1 MLRITDVILKTDHS
15 ADEIGTAALK
25 RLRIPK
31 KRLLSTR
38 IIKRSYDARNKENIL
53 FVYTL
58 DVEIENE
65 KEILDKI
72 KTYKKISIAP
82 VTEYKFKT
90 KANSQNFKRPVVIG
104 SGPCGLFCA
113 LILAQA
119 GFRPIIIERGKS
131 VKERSADT
139 FGFWRDGHFDPAS
152 NVQFGEGGAG
162 TFSDGKLNTQI
173 RDPENYRIKVLNEL
187 ASAGAPDEIR
197 FVSKPHIGTFRL
209 VKVVENIRNR
219 IIELGGEY
227 LFETKVTDLMSENSA
242 VTGLVLSNGDTV
254 GTDNAVLAIG
264 HSARDTFEMLLNRGV
279 TMEPKP
285 FSVGFRIEHPQ
296 ELIDRA
302 RLGKYA
308 GDDRFGAADYKLVHH
323 CSNGRSV
330 YTFCMCPGGRV
341 VAATSEDGC
350 VVTNG
355 MSQYQRNDV
364 NANSAV
370 VVGVEPS
377 DFPSGI
383 LGGVEFQRDI
393 ERKTFLLGG
402 GGYKAPA
409 QLVGDFLKGVPSAS
423 QGTVKPSYQP
433 GVKWTELSSLLPQF
447 AIKAIRE
454 AIPEFAKQ
462 VKGFDVNDAV
472 LTGSETRTSSPVR
485 IVRGDDFQSVSVRG
499 LFPGGEGA
507 GYAGGIMSAAIDGI
521 KIAEVVSLRIASGD
535 R

>member
-1 MLRITDVILKTDHS
+1 MIRITDVILNTDHS
-15 ADEIGTAALK
+15 EDEIEAAVLK
-25 RLRIPK
+25 RLRIGK
-31 KRLLSTR
+31 KRLLSSK
-38 IIKRSYDARNKENIL
+38 IVKRSYDARNKENIR

-58 DVEIENE
+58 DVETENE
-65 KEILDKI
+65 NEILDKI
-72 KTYKKISIAP
+72 STFKKIKPAP
-82 VTEYKFKT
+82 CTEYKFKA
-90 KANSQNFKRPVVIG
+90 KADLQNFKRPVVIG

-113 LILAQA
+113 LILARA
-119 GFRPIIIERGKS
+119 GFRPLVIERGKR

-139 FGFWRDGHFDPAS
+139 FGFWRSGKFDPAS

-173 RDPENYRIKVLNEL
+173 RDPENYRIKVLEEL
-187 ASAGAPDEIR
+187 AAAGAPDEIR

-209 VKVVENIRNR
+209 VKVVENIRSK

-227 LFETKVTDLMSENSA
+227 LFETQVTDLITENGA
-242 VTGLVLSNGDTV
+242 VTGLAIGNGGTV
-254 GTDNAVLAIG
+254 GTDNAVFAIG

-296 ELIDRA
+296 HVIDRA

-308 GDDRFGAADYKLVHH
+308 GDERFGAADYKLVHH

-355 MSQYQRNDV
+355 MSQYQRNDM
-364 NANSAV
+364 NANSAL
-370 VVGVEPS
+370 VVGVEPA
-377 DFPSGI
+377 DFPRGI
-383 LGGVEFQRDI
+383 LGGVEFQREI
-393 ERKTFLLGG
+393 ENKTFLLGG
-402 GGYKAPA
+402 ENYNAPA
-409 QLVGDFLKGVPSAS
+409 QLVGDFLKGVSSTS
-423 QGTVKPSYQP
+423 QGTVKPSYMP
-433 GVKWTELSSLLPQF
+433 GVKWTELSPLLPQY
-447 AIKAIRE
+447 AAEALRE

-462 VKGFDVNDAV
+462 IKAFDMFDAV

-485 IVRGDDFQSVSVRG
+485 ILRGDDFQSVSVKG

-521 KIAEVVSLRIASGD
+521 KIAEAVSLRIVNGD

>member
-1 MLRITDVILKTDHS
+1 MLRITDIILNTDHS
-15 ADEIGTAALK
+15 EDEIEAAVLK
-25 RLRIPK
+25 RLRIVK
-31 KRLLSTR
+31 KRLLSAK
-38 IIKRSYDARNKENIL
+38 IVKRSYDARNKENIR
-53 FVYTL
+53 FVYSL

-65 KEILDKI
+65 KEILGKI
-72 KTYKKISIAP
+72 RTYKNINLAP
-82 VTEYKFKT
+82 DTEYRFKA
-90 KANSQNFKRPVVIG
+90 KANSRNFKRPVVIG
-104 SGPCGLFCA
+104 TGPCGLFSA
-113 LILAQA
+113 LILAQS
-119 GFRPIIIERGKS
+119 GFRPLVIERGKR

-139 FGFWRDGHFDPAS
+139 FGFWRSGKFDPAS

-173 RDPENYRIKVLNEL
+173 RDPENYRIKVLEEL
-187 ASAGAPDEIR
+187 AAAGAPDEIR

-209 VKVVENIRNR
+209 VKVVENLRNR
-219 IIELGGEY
+219 IIDLGGEFM
-227 LFETKVTDLMSENSA
+227 FETKITDLITENGT
-242 VTGLVLSNGDTV
+242 VTGLALENGETV
-254 GTDNAVLAIG
+254 AAGKVVLAIG
-264 HSARDTFEMLLNRGV
+264 HSARDTFEMLLRNGV
-279 TMEPKP
+279 AMEPKP

-355 MSQYQRNDV
+355 MSQYQRNDI

-377 DFPSGI
+377 DYPSGV
-383 LGGVEFQRDI
+383 LGGVELQREI

-402 GGYKAPA
+402 SDYLAPA
-409 QLVGDFLKGVPSAS
+409 QLAGDFLKGIPSTG
-423 QGTVKPSYQP
+423 QGSVKPSYTP
-433 GVKWTELSSLLPQF
+433 GVKWTDISELLPEYAIN
-447 AIKAIRE
+447 AIKE
-454 AIPEFAKQ
+454 ALPEFGRKIT
-462 VKGFDVNDAV
+462 GFDMNDAV

-485 IVRGDDFQSVSVRG
+485 IIRGEDFQSVSTNG
-499 LFPGGEGA
+499 LYPGGEGA

-521 KIAEVVSLRIASGD
+521 KIAEALSLRIVNGD
-535 R
+535 S

>member
-1 MLRITDVILKTDHS
+1 MLRLSDIILS
-15 ADEIGTAALK
+15 ASHAEDFIRKEILK
-25 RLRIPK
+25 RLRIK
-31 KRLLSTR
+31 SERLISFK
-38 IIKRSYDARNKENIL
+38 IVKRSYDARKKDNIV
-53 FVYTL
+53 FVYTV
-58 DVEIENE
+58 DVQVKDEE
-65 KEILDKI
+65 KLLK
-72 KTYKKISIAP
+72 SIAGSGKIRP
-82 VTEYKFKT
+82 APDTEYRFKALAPNLKFI
-90 KANSQNFKRPVVIG
+90 RPVIVG
-104 SGPCGLFCA
+104 TGPCGLFSA

-119 GFRPIIIERGKS
+119 GFRPLVIERGKR

-139 FGFWRDGHFDPAS
+139 FGFWRDGNFDPAS

-173 RDPENYRIKVLNEL
+173 RDPENYRIKVLEEL
-187 ASAGAPDEIR
+187 AASGAPDEIR

-209 VKVVENIRNR
+209 VKVVENLRNR
-219 IIELGGEY
+219 IIELGGEFM
-227 LFETKVTDLMSENSA
+227 FETKVTDLITENSA
-242 VTGLVLSNGDTV
+242 VTGLLLENGETV
-254 GTDNAVLAIG
+254 AAGNVVLAIG
-264 HSARDTFEMLLNRGV
+264 HSARDTFGMLLRNGIA
-279 TMEPKP
+279 MEPKP

-296 ELIDRA
+296 ELIDRV

-377 DFPSGI
+377 DYPPGI
-383 LGGVEFQRDI
+383 LGGVELQRKI
-393 ERKTFLLGG
+393 ERKTFLFGG
-402 GGYKAPA
+402 GDYNAPV
-409 QLVGDFLKGVPSAS
+409 QLADDFLKGIPSTM
-423 QGTVKPSYQP
+423 QGSVKPSYTP
-433 GVKWTELSSLLPQF
+433 GVKWTDLSGLLPEYAIN
-447 AIKAIRE
+447 AIKE
-454 AIPEFAKQ
+454 ALPEFGRKIA
-462 VKGFDVNDAV
+462 GFDMNDAV

-485 IVRGDDFQSVSVRG
+485 IIRGEDFQSISTKG
-499 LFPGGEGA
+499 LYPGGEGA

-521 KIAEVVSLRIASGD
+521 KIAEAVSLRIVNGG